1 MERGLSSLD
10 KLHQKADNLTSQQY
24 KAMPHSFMM
33 QYLIFVLAQIPKA
46 TIFFLAFIRGNLPFQ

>member
-10 KLHQKADNLTSQQY
+10 KLHQKADNLTSQQWQY

-33 QYLIFVLAQIPKA
+33 QYLTFVVAQIPKA
-46 TIFFLAFIRGNLPFQ
+46 TIFYF